1 MTPAPRVRAAA
12 RSKILGV
19 DLRPRRGVVAFAGDR
34 SGLLLRV
41 RGPSLVDEIRVN
53 RFRVGAR

>member
-12 RSKILGV
+12 GQKFSV
-19 DLRPRRGVVAFAGDR
+19 STSACAAGVVAFAGDR

-53 RFRVGAR
+53 RFRAGAR